1 MQIRKIYFFPAVLIL
16 AVGVILGM
24 QIDAADSSD
33 DVRQNGMKIQEAFYL
48 ISKQYVDD
56 VDTGRVAEYSIEG
69 MLKQLDPHSIY
80 IDAED
85 MKEVQD
91 EYRGEFGGI
100 GIWFQTMND
109 TARVVSTISGG
120 PSAEAGVLAGD
131 RIIAVDGTE
140 VVGESNLQKYLK
152 GPIGT
157 DVLVTM
163 QRLGEDEPIDIT
175 IRRDKIRLVSID
187 SAYMLDDETGYI
199 HIERFS
205 AKTHEEFVEAVQRLR
220 ADGMEQLMIDLR
232 NNGGG
237 VMQSAL
243 AMVNEMVDGGKVIV
257 STRSRIAEYNDRVV
271 SNERGMLKNMPV
283 IVMVN
288 GSSASASEI
297 VSGALQDH
305 DRALIVGRRTF
316 GKGLVQKPFSLSDG
330 SVLQM
335 TISRYYTPSG
345 RLIQTPYEDGDK
357 EDYYKEKFESLQST
371 YFSLDEYK
379 ESIPDSLQYETSHG
393 RTVYGGGGILPD
405 FFLPL
410 DTTVAPVMRALN
422 RNATYILYVRDVFD
436 KNEQALRDR
445 WGDRKDDFATAYAI
459 SDEMWDGFWEYAAEE
474 DNITV
479 TTDDALVNAEENIFP
494 MAQVTE
500 NRALIETYLTA
511 YMAGRLY
518 GQEASIPI
526 FNSVDDELA
535 SAQRFWD
542 EARNLAETYHMA
554 GNY

>member
-1 MQIRKIYFFPAVLIL
+1 MQIRKIYLVPAVLIL

-24 QIDAADSSD
+24 QIDLANSSD

-100 GIWFQTMND
+100 GIWFQIMND

-120 PSAEAGVLAGD
+120 PSEEAGVLAGD
-131 RIIAVDGTE
+131 RIISVDGTE
-140 VVGESNLQKYLK
+140 VVGETNLQKYLK
-152 GPIGT
+152 GPVGT

-163 QRLGEDEPIDIT
+163 QRLGEDEPIDIS

-422 RNATYILYVRDVFD
+422 RRATYIRYVREFFD
-436 KNEQALRDR
+436 KDEQGLRDR

-459 SDEMWDGFWEYAAEE
+459 SDDMWNGFWAYAAEE
-474 DNITV
+474 DEITV
-479 TTDDALVNAEENIFP
+479 TTDDAMVNAEENIFP

-526 FNSVDDELA
+526 FNSVDDELE

-542 EARNLAETYHMA
+542 EARDLAETYHMA

>member
-1 MQIRKIYFFPAVLIL
+1 MQIKKIYFFPAVLIL

-100 GIWFQTMND
+100 GIWFQIMND

-120 PSAEAGVLAGD
+120 PSEEAGVLAGD
-131 RIIAVDGTE
+131 RIISVDGTE
-140 VVGESNLQKYLK
+140 VVGETNLQKYLK

-163 QRLGEDEPIDIT
+163 QRLGEAEPIDIS

-271 SNERGMLKNMPV
+271 SNERGILKNMPV

-422 RNATYILYVRDVFD
+422 RNATYITYIREVFD
-436 KNEQALRDR
+436 KNEQDLRDR
-445 WGDRKDDFATAYAI
+445 WGDRKDDFATAYTI
-459 SDEMWDGFWEYAAEE
+459 SEDMWTGFWDYAAEK
-474 DNITV
+474 DDITV
-479 TTDDALVNAEENIFP
+479 TTDDALVNAKEKVFP

-500 NRALIETYLTA
+500 NRDLIETYLTA